1 MIIANVVAEA
11 VDNLWTTDD
20 IDSLKPIEE
29 TGSPTVY
36 ESIKIRV
43 EQRRPQYRYPVFL

>member
-36 ESIKIRV
+36 ESKSGI
-43 EQRRPQYRYPVFL
+43 EQA